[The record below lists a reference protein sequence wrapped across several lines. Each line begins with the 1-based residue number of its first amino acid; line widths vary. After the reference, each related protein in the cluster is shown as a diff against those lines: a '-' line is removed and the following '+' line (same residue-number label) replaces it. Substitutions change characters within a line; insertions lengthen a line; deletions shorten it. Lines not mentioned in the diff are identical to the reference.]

1 VSVPL
6 HVEFGSLRPH
16 SVSVRGFSL
25 IEILVVIAII
35 AVLAGLGLSF
45 LGRTAES
52 GRRAAD
58 LANLRQLATACQAFA
73 AENGRFPGAPGAN
86 VKVWDVQILPYLGAV
101 NPVANNMD
109 GLTDPGG
116 ANIGVFAG
124 SWDKIER
131 PAGTFKR
138 SFAITGWIVKA
149 NNTFN
154 QWGATWP
161 EKSGAP
167 LIAIKRPTSYVL
179 LVPVGNPSWLE
190 DNIVGRTAGGTRSW
204 PGENAADWPYD
215 GKGPFAFCDGSVR
228 LLQRDEVAD
237 LNGFQNLYGNNK

>member
-1 VSVPL
+1 MSVPL
-6 HVEFGSLRPH
+6 NVEFGSLRPH
-16 SVSVRGFSL
+16 SVPVRGFSL

-73 AENGRFPGAPGAN
+73 AENGRFPDALPKAG
-86 VKVWDVQILPYLGAV
+86 KVWDVQILPYLGASD
-101 NPVANNMD
+101 PVANNQV
-109 GLTDPGG
+109 GLTDPSG
-116 ANIGVFAG
+116 ANVGIFGG

-138 SFAITGWIVKA
+138 SFAIAGWITKA
-149 NNTFN
+149 NGTFT

-161 EKSGAP
+161 LNSGAP
-167 LIAIKRPTSYVL
+167 LIAIKRPASYVL
-179 LVPVGNPSWLE
+179 LMPIGRAFVNADSVVGKAS
-190 DNIVGRTAGGTRSW
+190 GGTRSW

>member
-6 HVEFGSLRPH
+6 NVEFGSLRPH
-16 SVSVRGFSL
+16 GVPVRGFSL

-73 AENGRFPGAPGAN
+73 AENGRFPDGASVAG
-86 VKVWDVQILPYLGAV
+86 KVWDVQILPYLGAS
-101 NPVANNMD
+101 NPVANNQV
-109 GLTDPGG
+109 GLTDAGG
-116 ANIGVFAG
+116 ANVGVFGG
-124 SWDKIER
+124 SWDKVER

-138 SFAITGWIVKA
+138 SFAIAGWIAKA
-149 NNTFN
+149 NGTFT

-161 EKSGAP
+161 LHSGAP
-167 LIAIKRPTSYVL
+167 LLAIKRPASYVL
-179 LVPVGNPSWLE
+179 LVPTGRAFANAENLLGKVGY
-190 DNIVGRTAGGTRSW
+190 GTATW
-204 PGENAADWPYD
+204 PGEDAADWPYE

-228 LLQRDEVAD
+228 VLSRDEVPDRNA
-237 LNGFQNLYGNNK
+237 FQNLYGNNK